1 MLVKTK
7 AIVISSI
14 KYQEKSLIV
23 KCFTQAAG
31 LKSYFVQNAFSNK
44 KSTQKIGY
52 FQPLTILEI
61 EGNHKNK
68 GALEYFKEI
77 KLSTTY
83 QTINTNI
90 FKSTIAIF
98 VSEMLHNVIQEE
110 GENKDLFSFLEN
122 ALLWLDTHAD
132 TSNFHLI
139 LLLETTKYLGFYP
152 EKGNTDLKFFD
163 LSEGVFSS
171 HQGIT
176 SLSEQD
182 THLFKR
188 LLDLKFDSNQ
198 RIFSSNERQILLKTV
213 LNYYNF
219 HVEGFKMPKSLEVLT
234 EIYH

>member
-23 KCFTQAAG
+23 KCFTEVAG

-44 KSTQKIGY
+44 KSHQKIGY
-52 FQPLTILEI
+52 FQPLTLLEI
-61 EGNHKNK
+61 EANHKNK

-77 KLSTTY
+77 KLASTY
-83 QTINTNI
+83 QSINTNV
-90 FKSTIAIF
+90 FKSSIAIF
-98 VSEMLHNVIQEE
+98 LSEILHNVIQE
-110 GENKDLFSFLEN
+110 GSENEELFSFLEN
-122 ALLWLDTHAD
+122 ALLWLDTHTD

-139 LLLETTKYLGFYP
+139 VLLEITKYLGFYP
-152 EKGNTDLKFFD
+152 EKTNLDLIFFE

-176 SLSEQD
+176 SLSESD

-188 LLDLKFDSNQ
+188 LLELKFDGNQ
-198 RIFSSNERQILLKTV
+198 RIFSSNERQFLLKTL

-219 HVEGFKMPKSLEVLT
+219 HIEGFKMPKSLEILT